1 MSFPAIWDTPYF
13 DWVLYNASIRQPLA
27 RNIVEAL
34 GVQAP
39 IDHPTIFADPVVHG
53 VNVDNI
59 AAGQRAMM
67 DMMSPLW
74 PEDILGPIDHA
85 LAAQGATVYQGQCAE
100 CHAIIDRATHAPPE
114 EAIAGADHRITI
126 PTFPLDAIG
135 TDPRQ
140 AMTFA
145 TGRSISPRSRM
156 ARIAYSSFKA
166 GEAVTGKIVSQWIAQ
181 SPENAALAEE
191 VNQGRPNEFRAELR
205 VSRAAA
211 ERHLGNGALSPQR
224 LGGEPA
230 GVADAGG
237 APQQG
242 ALHGE
247 LGFRPGARRL

>member
-1 MSFPAIWDTPYF
+1 MWDTPYF

-39 IDHPTIFADPVVHG
+39 IDHSTIFADPIVHG

-114 EAIAGADHRITI
+114 GAIAGADHRITI

-140 AMTFA
+140 ATTFA
-145 TGRSISPRSRM
+145 TRTLNLSKIENGPDSNTELQSRRVRDREDRQPVDRAIARKRS
-156 ARIAYSSFKA
+156 A
-166 GEAVTGKIVSQWIAQ
+166 G
-181 SPENAALAEE
+181 
-191 VNQGRPNEFRAELR
+191 
-205 VSRAAA
+205 
-211 ERHLGNGALSPQR
+211 
-224 LGGEPA
+224 
-230 GVADAGG
+230 
-237 APQQG
+237 
-242 ALHGE
+242 
-247 LGFRPGARRL
+247 